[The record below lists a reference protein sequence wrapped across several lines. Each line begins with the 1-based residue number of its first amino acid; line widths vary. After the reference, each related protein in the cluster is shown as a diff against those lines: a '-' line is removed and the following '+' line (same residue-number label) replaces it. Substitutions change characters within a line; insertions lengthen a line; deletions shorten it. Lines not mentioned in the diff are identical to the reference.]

1 MTTADRKKNV
11 SGKGLETTV
20 PYTPPP
26 QFKLIDTP
34 PLIQEVPPDNTELW
48 LVRIQDSQL
57 GPDEFKEKR
66 VTMALRSLDDKLG
79 CFENSKG
86 TEFEILDSHQVGG
99 VQPFAFLPK
108 GNATSL
114 EVHKV
119 SRQVSIVRSLD
130 RIVLKSPFRNDY
142 QDGSPQEDGALK
154 IRSPSKQRR
163 ASSSFHDHAPAGD
176 TAARNKREESQP
188 GSASIGMTVE
198 GLSAVESLQENGER
212 ISTGNLGKS
221 GKKSKREQPTLDLDS
236 SPLRSSQKDFRGG
249 KEHTSSEKK
258 SRKHKKVKMGETQH

>member
-1 MTTADRKKNV
+1 MTTATADREKNV
-11 SGKGLETTV
+11 SGLETTV

-66 VTMALRSLDDKLG
+66 VTMALRSLDDRLG

-86 TEFEILDSHQVGG
+86 TEFEILHQVGG

-130 RIVLKSPFRNDY
+130 RIVLKSPFQNDY
-142 QDGSPQEDGALK
+142 QDSSPQADGTKK
-154 IRSPSKQRR
+154 IRSPSKQRWV
-163 ASSSFHDHAPAGD
+163 SSSFHDDASAGD
-176 TAARNKREESQP
+176 TAAQDKHEESQP

-198 GLSAVESLQENGER
+198 GISAVESLQENEER

-221 GKKSKREQPTLDLDS
+221 GKKSKREQPTSDLDS
-236 SPLRSSQKDFRGG
+236 SPLRSSQNDSRGG
-249 KEHTSSEKK
+249 KERTSSGKK